1 MNDQQL
7 EKALTRR
14 AKLVPKASEASMR
27 AMATL
32 GLEAEIAL
40 PKRNPWTIFVV
51 MVPALLSSIIVFIMQ
66 KDEIRALGAS
76 SLNGLSNLMHLTAT
90 NWQHTV
96 TTMPPGD
103 LLTISITIIVGCMF
117 ACWKPGT
124 SFTPHPKIM

>member
-14 AKLVPKASEASMR
+14 AKLVPEASEASMR
-27 AMATL
+27 AMVAL
-32 GLEAEIAL
+32 GLEPEIAL
-40 PKRNPWTIFVV
+40 PKRNPWTILVV
-51 MVPALLSSIIVFIMQ
+51 MAPALLSSLIVYIMQ
-66 KDEIRALGAS
+66 KDEVLALGAS

-96 TTMPPGD
+96 TNMPPGD
-103 LLTISITIIVGCMF
+103 LLTISLTIIVGCMC

-124 SFTPHPKIM
+124 SFTTPPRVI